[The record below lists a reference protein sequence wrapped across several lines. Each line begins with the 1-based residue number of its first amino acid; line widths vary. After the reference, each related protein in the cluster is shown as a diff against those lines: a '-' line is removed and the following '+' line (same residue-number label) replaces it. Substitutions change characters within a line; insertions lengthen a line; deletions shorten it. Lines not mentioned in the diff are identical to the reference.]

1 MVKLFSWI
9 FIIIVGLITLVVVL
23 NYEKPYENK
32 DLDSYLKNLKKN
44 EALKTTSLYDQRYD
58 KCYGEMTIAHKA
70 RGFHQ
75 SNRNTSIN
83 VKEAVC
89 SAYAEG
95 EELNYEGKR

>member
-1 MVKLFSWI
+1 MLKLFSWI

-32 DLDSYLKNLKKN
+32 DLDNYLKNLKK
-44 EALKTTSLYDQRYD
+44 ETPKQDTSYLNDRYW
-58 KCYGEMTIAHKA
+58 KCYGEMTNAHKA

-75 SNRNTSIN
+75 SNREASIK

-89 SAYAEG
+89 KAYGEG